1 MKNKTILV
9 TGASGFIGHNFC
21 ISAKNKGYEVIALSR
36 NKIYAE
42 ARLKEIKVVTSLEEI
57 PSTKEINF
65 VLNLA
70 GESLASG
77 RWNKKLKQ
85 KFINSRLD
93 MTNKLYDY
101 FTNTKSYP
109 EVIISGSAV
118 GYYGPQGDN
127 FIDEDSS
134 YNNSYTNHLCA
145 LWENNASRFV
155 HLGSRVCFL
164 RIGIVLGEGEGALK
178 RMIPPFNFGL
188 GGKLGTGKQWFPWIH
203 IKDQINLIFHCLEHQ
218 KLSGAIN
225 SCSPNPVTNQEF
237 TRELGSVLSR
247 PVFLS
252 MPSFI
257 AKVIF
262 GEMANELL
270 LKGQRVVPKKALNS
284 GFIFTYSHID
294 QALKNILVSN

>member
-9 TGASGFIGHNFC
+9 TGASGFIGRNFC

-42 ARLKEIKVVTSLEEI
+42 ARLKEIRVVTSLEEI

-134 YNNSYTNHLCA
+134 YNNSYTNHLCT
-145 LWENNASRFV
+145 LWENNA
-155 HLGSRVCFL
+155 
-164 RIGIVLGEGEGALK
+164 
-178 RMIPPFNFGL
+178 
-188 GGKLGTGKQWFPWIH
+188 
-203 IKDQINLIFHCLEHQ
+203 
-218 KLSGAIN
+218 
-225 SCSPNPVTNQEF
+225 
-237 TRELGSVLSR
+237 
-247 PVFLS
+247 
-252 MPSFI
+252 
-257 AKVIF
+257 
-262 GEMANELL
+262 
-270 LKGQRVVPKKALNS
+270 
-284 GFIFTYSHID
+284 
-294 QALKNILVSN
+294 

>member
-42 ARLKEIKVVTSLEEI
+42 ARLKEIRVVTSLEEI

-109 EVIISGSAV
+109 EVIISASAV

-188 GGKLGTGKQWFPWIH
+188 GG
-203 IKDQINLIFHCLEHQ
+203 
-218 KLSGAIN
+218 
-225 SCSPNPVTNQEF
+225 
-237 TRELGSVLSR
+237 
-247 PVFLS
+247 
-252 MPSFI
+252 
-257 AKVIF
+257 
-262 GEMANELL
+262 
-270 LKGQRVVPKKALNS
+270 
-284 GFIFTYSHID
+284 
-294 QALKNILVSN
+294 

>member
-9 TGASGFIGHNFC
+9 TGASGFIGRNFC

-134 YNNSYTNHLCA
+134 YNNSYTNHLCT

-164 RIGIVLGEGEGALK
+164 RIGIVLGESEGALK

-203 IKDQINLIFHCLEHQ
+203 IKDQINLIFHCLEYQ
-218 KLSGAIN
+218 ELSGAIN
-225 SCSPNPVTNQEF
+225 SCSPNPVTNLEF
-237 TRELGSVLSR
+237 TRELGNVLSR

-257 AKVIF
+257 AKIIF

-270 LKGQRVVPKKALNS
+270 LKGQRAVPKKALNS

-294 QALKNILVSN
+294 QALKNILASN

>member
-77 RWNKKLKQ
+77 RWNKELKQ

-118 GYYGPQGDN
+118 GYYGPARRQL
-127 FIDEDSS
+127 
-134 YNNSYTNHLCA
+134 Y
-145 LWENNASRFV
+145 
-155 HLGSRVCFL
+155 
-164 RIGIVLGEGEGALK
+164 
-178 RMIPPFNFGL
+178 
-188 GGKLGTGKQWFPWIH
+188 
-203 IKDQINLIFHCLEHQ
+203 
-218 KLSGAIN
+218 
-225 SCSPNPVTNQEF
+225 
-237 TRELGSVLSR
+237 
-247 PVFLS
+247 
-252 MPSFI
+252 
-257 AKVIF
+257 
-262 GEMANELL
+262 
-270 LKGQRVVPKKALNS
+270 
-284 GFIFTYSHID
+284 
-294 QALKNILVSN
+294 